1 MPHVKRVLISLD
13 QESYD
18 FINRVAEKL
27 RTSRSQLIR
36 IATIYY
42 VFNEFPSL
50 YERIRDEQEKE
61 GRKSAR
67 D

>member
-1 MPHVKRVLISLD
+1 MPRVKRVLISLD
-13 QESYD
+13 EETHE
-18 FINRVAEKL
+18 FINRVTEKL

-50 YERIRDEQEKE
+50 YERIREEQERE
-61 GRKSAR
+61 GKRNAR
-67 D
+67 N